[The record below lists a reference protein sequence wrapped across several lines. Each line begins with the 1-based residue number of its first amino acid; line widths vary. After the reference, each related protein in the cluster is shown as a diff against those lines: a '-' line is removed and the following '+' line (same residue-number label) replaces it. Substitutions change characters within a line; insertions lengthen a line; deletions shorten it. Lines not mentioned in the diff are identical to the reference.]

1 MPPGGS
7 CLERAARSLTRSD
20 GGVLRGP
27 EESAPAPRLP
37 PVALTGRSS
46 PSPPSSARQDRGAPA
61 AFQKYRG
68 DPTGGGVRPPMP
80 PRAPM
85 GTYGHAGGRAA
96 AVYVHTHPS
105 PPGCFGLW
113 WLFFWLDFGL
123 LWGLWGQASSP
134 NPARGFLQVSPA
146 LRACSESHRLTIIII
161 SRVLGYFI
169 CLFVCF
175 MRHLFWGCVP

>member
-96 AVYVHTHPS
+96 AVYMCTRIHRLQAALVFGDFFS
-105 PPGCFGLW
+105 GWILVCFG
-113 WLFFWLDFGL
+113 
-123 LWGLWGQASSP
+123 
-134 NPARGFLQVSPA
+134 VSEA
-146 LRACSESHRLTIIII
+146 KH
-161 SRVLGYFI
+161 RVLTQQGGSCRFLLL
-169 CLFVCF
+169 CGPAQ
-175 MRHLFWGCVP
+175 RDTG

>member
-1 MPPGGS
+1 M
-7 CLERAARSLTRSD
+7 ERAARSLTRSD

-27 EESAPAPRLP
+27 EESSPAPRLP

-85 GTYGHAGGRAA
+85 GTYGHLWARRR
-96 AVYVHTHPS
+96 
-105 PPGCFGLW
+105 PGSSCICAHASIASRLLWSLVTFFSGWILVCFG
-113 WLFFWLDFGL
+113 
-123 LWGLWGQASSP
+123 
-134 NPARGFLQVSPA
+134 VSEA
-146 LRACSESHRLTIIII
+146 KH
-161 SRVLGYFI
+161 RVLTQQGGSCRFLLL
-169 CLFVCF
+169 CGPAQ
-175 MRHLFWGCVP
+175 RATG